1 MLGNSVTI
9 VKNLSKIM
17 IVQVELTPQTSAT
30 TPAVPRPESLLLAF
44 SGAHLAERHA
54 AVAVSSVIGLLGRL
68 GVSEHAS
75 RAALKRMTQRQLLRA
90 IRAGRQAYVTL
101 TPHAGT
107 VLREGRAR
115 LAAGTVN
122 RDWDGRW
129 TLLAFSVPEDRRED
143 RHALRTQLA
152 WAGFG
157 PLQNALW
164 IAPSPGDV
172 AGPLAAHGLLE
183 YVKIFRAEAVTPGDP
198 RLLAAEAWDLPG
210 LARGYQ
216 GFLRSWDDPAARAPD
231 ELSRQVLLEAEWLLL
246 IRADPRLPLALL
258 PGDWPGVRAERVFR
272 SLRQDLD
279 AAARRLAGTLDWMPL
294 P

>member
-1 MLGNSVTI
+1 MA
-9 VKNLSKIM
+9 
-17 IVQVELTPQTSAT
+17 QP
-30 TPAVPRPESLLLAF
+30 TPAAVPAAPRPESLLLAF
-44 SGAHLAERHA
+44 CGAHLAGRRA
-54 AVAVSSVIGLLGRL
+54 AIAASSVIGLLGRL

-75 RAALKRMTQRQLLRA
+75 RATLKRMTQRGLLRS
-90 IRAGRQAYVTL
+90 IRAGRQAYLAL
-101 TPHAGT
+101 TPHAET
-107 VLREGRAR
+107 VLREGRIR

-122 RDWDGRW
+122 RDWDGQW

-143 RHALRTQLA
+143 RHTLRTQLA

-172 AGPLAAHGLLE
+172 ASALATRGLLE
-183 YVKIFRAEAVTPGDP
+183 YVRIFRAEAITPGDP
-198 RLLAAEAWDLPG
+198 RLLAADAWDLPG
-210 LARGYQ
+210 LARGYRE
-216 GFLRSWDDPAARAPD
+216 FLDRWGGPAARAPD

-258 PGDWPGVRAERVFR
+258 HADWPGIEAEQVFR
-272 SLRQDLD
+272 SLRRDLD
-279 AAARRLAGTLDWMPL
+279 GAARRRADALDWLPL